1 MKVILMQDVKSLGK
15 KGELVEASDGYA
27 RNFLLPRKLAKEAN
41 AQAMN
46 EYKNAENSKNYKIA
60 TQKAQAEHDKKT
72 LEGKT
77 FKMTAKAGQGGRL
90 FGSVTSKQVA
100 EEIKKIDTDYV
111 LVCGDFNDTPISY
124 AHRTIQGPLKDAY
137 AASGRGVGVT
147 YNENFFWFRIDNIL
161 HSANMKPINCTVD
174 KVRYSD
180 HYPLWCYL
188 QLKEND

>member
-46 EYKNAENSKNYKIA
+46 EYKNAENSKNFKIA
-60 TQKAQAEHDKKT
+60 TQKAQAEHDKKV

-100 EEIKKIDTDYV
+100 EEIKK
-111 LVCGDFNDTPISY
+111 
-124 AHRTIQGPLKDAY
+124 Q
-137 AASGRGVGVT
+137 
-147 YNENFFWFRIDNIL
+147 YN
-161 HSANMKPINCTVD
+161 INVD
-174 KVRYSD
+174 KRKVVLD
-180 HYPLWCYL
+180 CDI
-188 QLKEND
+188 KEFGTYHAEVKLFTGVSAKIDVQVSEA

>member
-1 MKVILMQDVKSLGK
+1 M
-15 KGELVEASDGYA
+15 
-27 RNFLLPRKLAKEAN
+27 
-41 AQAMN
+41 
-46 EYKNAENSKNYKIA
+46 
-60 TQKAQAEHDKKT
+60 
-72 LEGKT
+72 
-77 FKMTAKAGQGGRL
+77 
-90 FGSVTSKQVA
+90 
-100 EEIKKIDTDYV
+100 
-111 LVCGDFNDTPISY
+111 VCGDFNDTPISY